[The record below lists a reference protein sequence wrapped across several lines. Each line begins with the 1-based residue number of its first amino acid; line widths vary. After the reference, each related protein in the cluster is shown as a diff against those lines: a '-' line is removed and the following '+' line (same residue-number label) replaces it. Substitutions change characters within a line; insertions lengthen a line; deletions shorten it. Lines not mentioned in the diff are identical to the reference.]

1 MVSSA
6 AVQCDRTT
14 VEITYNVCNWNRWI
28 QWLSKLL
35 GDLLDTLSTVSMVN
49 SVAVEGGKTSLKLPP
64 MCKLKQVNSVDIQ
77 VYRTS
82 TEYTLW
88 AWWIQWLSKVTR
100 HPLIWFHQMP
110 VQHKVVLLKLTYH
123 SESCV
128 TTADCGTIFFVKSW
142 PKNLVVH
149 STVAFVSESLPKMF
163 YQKLIKC
170 ITSHA

>member
-1 MVSSA
+1 MCVIVTCEFSGYPSYWDIHWIYSVSMVSSA

-35 GDLLDTLSTVSMVN
+35 GDPLNTLSTVSMVN

-88 AWWIQWLSKVTR
+88 AWWIQWLSNVIGQ
-100 HPLIWFHQMP
+100 PLKWPTM
-110 VQHKVVLLKLTYH
+110 
-123 SESCV
+123 
-128 TTADCGTIFFVKSW
+128 FVIEIGEFSGY
-142 PKNLVVH
+142 PR
-149 STVAFVSESLPKMF
+149 
-163 YQKLIKC
+163 Y
-170 ITSHA
+170 